1 MREKLQMKPGDH
13 VKSITTIKNT
23 AQLMSSPYELIVLGK
38 GSTMDLAK
46 MILSDQHYINPQL
59 QIYQII

>member
-1 MREKLQMKPGDH
+1 MKLRDH
-13 VKSITTIKNT
+13 AKSITTIKNT

-46 MILSDQHYINPQL
+46 MIPSDQHYINPQL
-59 QIYQII
+59 QIYRII